1 LDTVRPA
8 PALLRQTVGP
18 AGAVDG
24 APVKGAVLDDEV
36 LVEMGGN
43 LAQNGRELRRA
54 PDHRRVDAVQ
64 VHVEAGEGLFR
75 VDQGA
80 DNINAAVM
88 PNAGQ
93 TDLADAGGI
102 GIGRFNVQGDEAEG
116 AVG

>member
-1 LDTVRPA
+1 CLFQMPEAVSAVAAELGPCAAGDLDTVRPT
-8 PALLRQTVGP
+8 PALLRETVGP

-43 LAQNGRELRRA
+43 LPQNGRELRRA

-64 VHVEAGEGLFR
+64 IHVEVGEGLFR

-88 PNAGQ
+88 PNAG
-93 TDLADAGGI
+93 
-102 GIGRFNVQGDEAEG
+102 
-116 AVG
+116 